1 MVTGTCPEEIALATL
16 SSWQQATINNFL
28 QVSRLH
34 FGLGHNRTG
43 YWSRRRHTYRT
54 IVKSLLIAGSIG
66 GQVGN
71 AAYAEAAVM
80 RTAETRTDRE
90 APNRASS
97 AVEEWRRSPTPA
109 EMYGGHAHEIH
120 EQFVRRASRV
130 FPDDQ
135 VSAWSRIDR
144 AVFNHLMSQLIYRH
158 SYGAISNEMLQEVRT
173 EMIEIVKGLTGS

>member
-1 MVTGTCPEEIALATL
+1 MATL
-16 SSWQQATINNFL
+16 SSWQQATIANFL

-43 YWSRRRHTYRT
+43 YWSRRRHAYRT
-54 IVKSLLIAGSIG
+54 MVKSLLIAGSIG
-66 GQVGN
+66 GQVGD
-71 AAYAEAAVM
+71 AAYAEPAVV

-97 AVEEWRRSPTPA
+97 ALEEWRKSPTPA
-109 EMYGGHAHEIH
+109 EMHGGHAHEIH

-130 FPDDQ
+130 FPEDQ

-144 AVFNHLMSQLIYRH
+144 AVFNHLMSQLIHRH
-158 SYGAISNEMLQEVRT
+158 GYSAISNEMLQEVRT
-173 EMIEIVKGLTGS
+173 EMVTIVKRLTSS

>member
-1 MVTGTCPEEIALATL
+1 MLTETCPEEIILETL
-16 SSWQQATINNFL
+16 SSWQQATIANFL

-43 YWSRRRHTYRT
+43 YWSRRTGACRT
-54 IVKSLLIAGSIG
+54 MVKSLLIAGTIG
-66 GQVGN
+66 AQVGD
-71 AAYAEAAVM
+71 AAYADPAVT

-109 EMYGGHAHEIH
+109 EMHGGHAHEVH

-130 FPDDQ
+130 FPEDQ

-144 AVFNHLMSQLIYRH
+144 AVFNHLMSQLIFRH
-158 SYGAISNEMLQEVRT
+158 SYGEISNEMLHKVRT
-173 EMIEIVKGLTGS
+173 AMIRIVKGLTGS

>member
-1 MVTGTCPEEIALATL
+1 MSTETRPEEIFMATL
-16 SSWQQATINNFL
+16 SSWQQATIANFL

-43 YWSRRRHTYRT
+43 YWSSRRHAYRT
-54 IVKSLLIAGSIG
+54 MVKSLLIAGSIG
-66 GQVGN
+66 GQVGDV
-71 AAYAEAAVM
+71 AYAEPAVM

-90 APNRASS
+90 APNPASS
-97 AVEEWRRSPTPA
+97 ALEEWRKSPTPA
-109 EMYGGHAHEIH
+109 EMHGGHAHEIH

-130 FPDDQ
+130 FPEDQ

-158 SYGAISNEMLQEVRT
+158 NYSAISNEMLQEVRT
-173 EMIEIVKGLTGS
+173 EMIKIVKGLNGN